1 MFNRSFLRAV
11 LAGALVALLGLAGY
25 WIYER
30 SRPPEPQS
38 VPEYDPAT
46 LAGQRPDLD
55 VPFVS
60 TEYDIVRAMLDLA
73 GTNANDVVV
82 DLGSGDGRI
91 PIIAARDRGARGL
104 GVDLDPARIREST
117 GNALRAGVSDRV
129 TFRQQDLFVTPLGD
143 ATVLTLYLLPEIN
156 MQLRP
161 RILGE
166 MRPGTRVVSN
176 TFDMGDWQPDAR
188 RNVQNSNIFLWIV
201 PARVEGR
208 WQLRTGEG
216 EAMLT
221 LRQQFQRVSGTITA
235 NGRSVP
241 LGEVQLRGAQI
252 AFAADLG
259 GGQRRV
265 VGRVDGAAMTGEGW
279 QAARIG
285 D

>member
-1 MFNRSFLRAV
+1 MFNRSFRRSV
-11 LAGALVALLGLAGY
+11 LFGALVALFGLAGY

-30 SRPPEPQS
+30 TRPAEPQA

-73 GTNANDVVV
+73 GTNGEDLVI

-91 PIIAARDRGARGL
+91 PIIAARDKGARGL

-117 GNALRAGVSDRV
+117 ANALRAGVGERV
-129 TFRQQDLFVTPLGD
+129 IFRQQDLFVTPLAD

-166 MRPGTRVVSN
+166 MRPGARVVSN
-176 TFDMGDWQPDAR
+176 TFDMGDWRPDAR
-188 RNVQNSNIFLWIV
+188 RNVQNSNIFLWII
-201 PARVEGR
+201 PAKVEGR
-208 WQLRTGEG
+208 WQLRTGDG
-216 EAMLT
+216 EARLT
-221 LRQQFQRVSGTITA
+221 LRQQFQQVSGTAEA

-241 LGEVQLRGAQI
+241 LSEVQLRGAQI
-252 AFAADLG
+252 AFTADLG
-259 GGQRRV
+259 GGPRRF
-265 VGRVDGAAMTGEGW
+265 VGRVDGANMAGEGW
-279 QAARIG
+279 QAARLAS
-285 D
+285 

>member
-1 MFNRSFLRAV
+1 MFNRKFMRAV
-11 LAGALVALLGLAGY
+11 LVGGFIALLGLAGY
-25 WIYER
+25 WIYQR
-30 SRPPEPQS
+30 TRPVEPQA

-73 GTNANDVVV
+73 GTNANDFVI

-91 PIIAARDRGARGL
+91 PIIAARDKGARGL

-117 GNALRAGVSDRV
+117 ANAERAGVAERV
-129 TFRQQDLFVTPLGD
+129 TFRQQDLFLTRLGD

-166 MRPGTRVVSN
+166 MRPGARVVSN
-176 TFDMGDWQPDAR
+176 MFDMGDWQPDAR

-201 PARVEGR
+201 PAQVGGR
-208 WQLRTGEG
+208 WQLRSGVG
-216 EAMLT
+216 EARLT
-221 LRQQFQRVSGTITA
+221 LNQRFQQVSGTVEA
-235 NGRSVP
+235 NGRTVP
-241 LGEVQLRGAQI
+241 LRDVQLRGPQI
-252 AFAADLG
+252 AFSADLG
-259 GGQRRV
+259 GGPRRF
-265 VGRVDGAAMTGEGW
+265 VGRVDGANMAGDGW
-279 QAARIG
+279 QASRVG
-285 D
+285 N

>member
-1 MFNRSFLRAV
+1 MFNRSFRRSV
-11 LAGALVALLGLAGY
+11 LVGALVALLGLAGY

-30 SRPPEPQS
+30 TRPAEPQA

-73 GTNANDVVV
+73 GTNGEDLVI

-91 PIIAARDRGARGL
+91 PIIAARDKGARGL

-117 GNALRAGVSDRV
+117 ANALRAGVGERV
-129 TFRQQDLFVTPLGD
+129 TFRQQDLFVTPLAD

-166 MRPGTRVVSN
+166 MRPGARVVSN
-176 TFDMGDWQPDAR
+176 TFDMGDWRPDAR
-188 RNVQNSNIFLWIV
+188 RNVQNSNIFLWII
-201 PARVEGR
+201 PAKVEGR
-208 WQLRTGEG
+208 WQLRTGDG
-216 EAMLT
+216 EARLT
-221 LRQQFQRVSGTITA
+221 LRQQFQQVSGTAEA

-241 LGEVQLRGAQI
+241 LSEVQLRGAQI
-252 AFAADLG
+252 AFTADLG
-259 GGQRRV
+259 GGPRRF
-265 VGRVDGAAMTGEGW
+265 VGRVDGANMAGEGW
-279 QAARIG
+279 QAARLAS
-285 D
+285 

>member
-1 MFNRSFLRAV
+1 MFNRNFMRAV
-11 LAGALVALLGLAGY
+11 LAGALVALLVLAGY

-30 SRPPEPQS
+30 TRPAEPQA

-60 TEYDIVRAMLDLA
+60 TEYDIVRAMLDVA
-73 GTNANDVVV
+73 GTNANDFVI

-91 PIIAARDRGARGL
+91 PIIAARDKGARGL

-117 GNALRAGVSDRV
+117 SNALRAGVADRV
-129 TFRQQDLFVTPLGD
+129 MFRQQDLFVTPLRD

-166 MRPGTRVVSN
+166 MRPGARVVSN
-176 TFDMGDWQPDAR
+176 TFDMGDWQPDVR
-188 RNVQNSNIFLWIV
+188 RNVQNTNIFLWIV
-201 PARVEGR
+201 PAQVNGR
-208 WQLRTGEG
+208 WQLRTAEGEG
-216 EAMLT
+216 RLT
-221 LRQQFQRVSGTITA
+221 LSQRYQQVSGTVEA

-241 LGEVQLRGAQI
+241 LRDVQLRGPQI
-252 AFAADLG
+252 AFTVDLG
-259 GGQRRV
+259 AGPRRL
-265 VGRVDGAAMTGEGW
+265 VGRVDGANMAGQGW
-279 QAARIG
+279 QAARTG